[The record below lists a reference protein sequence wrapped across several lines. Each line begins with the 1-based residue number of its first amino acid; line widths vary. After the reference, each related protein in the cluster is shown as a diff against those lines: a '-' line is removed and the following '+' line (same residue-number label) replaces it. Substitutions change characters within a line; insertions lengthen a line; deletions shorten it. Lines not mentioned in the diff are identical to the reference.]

1 MLHSIRQHIWKT
13 HQWPQDWNRSVFI
26 PIPKKGNAKE
36 SSKYHKCTHFTCLQS
51 NAQNSPGPAST
62 VRDLPDI
69 QTGFRKGR
77 GTRDQIARSIGSS
90 KKQESSRKTSAIPW
104 SARRSN
110 QSILKEISPE
120 YSLEGLMMKL
130 KLQYF
135 GHLVQK
141 HDSLDKTLML
151 GKIDGGRRREQQ
163 RMRWLDGIINLMDM
177 SLSKLQELGC
187 SDRWQM
193 PLSLF
198 GHWQMLFTSA
208 SLWLTLWHPDSPSV
222 RRGAVCSVTRT
233 HGHACPTLRPYGSQ
247 PASLLCPWASPG
259 NNTGVGCL
267 ALLQGIFLTQNTWE

>member
-1 MLHSIRQHIWKT
+1 MPANLENSAVATGLENVCFHSNPKERQCQRIFKL
-13 HQWPQDWNRSVFI
+13 PYD
-26 PIPKKGNAKE
+26 
-36 SSKYHKCTHFTCLQS
+36 CTHFICLQS
-51 NAQNSPGPAST
+51 NAQNSPGQAST
-62 VRDLPDI
+62 VCDLPDI

-77 GTRDQIARSIGSS
+77 GTRDQIARSIGSL

-120 YSLEGLMMKL
+120 YSLEGLMLKL

-141 HDSLDKTLML
+141 PDSLEKTLML
-151 GKIDGGRRREQQ
+151 GKVEGGRRREQQ
-163 RMRWLDGIINLMDM
+163 RMRWFDGIINSMDM

-193 PLSLF
+193 PLLF

-208 SLWLTLWHPDSPSV
+208 SLWLTLCHPGSPSV
-222 RRGAVCSVTRT
+222 RCGAVCSVTRT
-233 HGHACPTLRPYGSQ
+233 HGHACPTLCDPMDHNL
-247 PASLLCPWASPG
+247 PASSVH
-259 NNTGVGCL
+259 GV
-267 ALLQGIFLTQNTWE
+267 LQARTLE